1 MIKLFGL
8 IILILSAGIS
18 YSLNHLND
26 YQDGRIKVAYG
37 VTKSE
42 FPCNCTLDS
51 VERRVGFE
59 LPKVDVLQSK
69 SELQLEWTDSQEMGM
84 DGILVGDTY
93 LGNYSAGDLADLNII
108 KVVQNQLLGLEITGG
123 ALPDIVSAEILR
135 PTTNMNKPDLKIGE
149 IVVDKKVSDSFVF
162 FNNSLNEPTI
172 EQNSFRVET
181 DSQGGDF
188 ILLVSLLYN
197 YQPSNIR
204 IGTASTTQTEP
215 NSNFVAIYKSV
226 LSVE

>member
-1 MIKLFGL
+1 MIIKLFGF
-8 IILILSAGIS
+8 IILMLTAS
-18 YSLNHLND
+18 YSLNQLND
-26 YQDGRIKVAYG
+26 YQEGRIKVAYG

-69 SELQLEWTDSQEMGM
+69 SELHLEWTESQEMGM

-93 LGNYSAGDLADLNII
+93 LGNSSAGDLVNLNII
-108 KVVQNQLLGLEITGG
+108 KVKQNQLLGLEITGG

-135 PTTNMNKPDLKIGE
+135 PTTNMNRPDLKIGE

-181 DSQGGDF
+181 EPQGGDF

-204 IGTASTTQTEP
+204 NGTASTTQTEP
-215 NSNFVAIYKSV
+215 NSNFIAIYKSV

>member
-1 MIKLFGL
+1 ML
-8 IILILSAGIS
+8 AGIS
-18 YSLNHLND
+18 YSLNHVND
-26 YQDGRIKVAYG
+26 YQEGKIKVAYG

-69 SELQLEWTDSQEMGM
+69 SELHLEWTESQEMGM

-108 KVVQNQLLGLEITGG
+108 KVEQNQLLGLEITGG

-135 PTTNMNKPDLKIGE
+135 PTTNMNRPDLKIGE
-149 IVVDKKVSDSFVF
+149 IVIDKKISDSFVF
-162 FNNSLNEPTI
+162 FNNSLKEPTI
-172 EQNSFRVET
+172 EQNSFRVEP
-181 DSQGGDF
+181 QGGDF

-197 YQPSNIR
+197 YQPSNIKN
-204 IGTASTTQTEP
+204 GTTTTQTEP
-215 NSNFVAIYKSV
+215 NSSFVAIYKSV

>member
-1 MIKLFGL
+1 MIIKLFGF
-8 IILILSAGIS
+8 IILMLTAS
-18 YSLNHLND
+18 YPLNQLND
-26 YQDGRIKVAYG
+26 YQEGRIKVAYG

-51 VERRVGFE
+51 VERRVGLE

-69 SELQLEWTDSQEMGM
+69 SELHLEWTESQEMGM

-93 LGNYSAGDLADLNII
+93 LGNSSAGDLVNLNII
-108 KVVQNQLLGLEITGG
+108 KVEQNQLLGLEITGG

-135 PTTNMNKPDLKIGE
+135 PTTNMNRPDLKIGE

-181 DSQGGDF
+181 EPQGGDF

-204 IGTASTTQTEP
+204 NGTASTTQTEP
-215 NSNFVAIYKSV
+215 NSNFIAIYKSV

>member
-1 MIKLFGL
+1 MIIKLFGF
-8 IILILSAGIS
+8 IILMLTAS
-18 YSLNHLND
+18 YSLNLLND
-26 YQDGRIKVAYG
+26 YQEGRIKVAYG

-69 SELQLEWTDSQEMGM
+69 SELHLEWTESQEMGM

-93 LGNYSAGDLADLNII
+93 LGNSSAGDLVNLNII
-108 KVVQNQLLGLEITGG
+108 KVEQNQLLGLEITGG

-135 PTTNMNKPDLKIGE
+135 PTTNMNRPDLKIGE

-181 DSQGGDF
+181 EPQGGDF

-204 IGTASTTQTEP
+204 NGTASTTQTEP
-215 NSNFVAIYKSV
+215 NSNFIAIYKSV

>member
-1 MIKLFGL
+1 MIIKLFGF
-8 IILILSAGIS
+8 IILMLTAS
-18 YSLNHLND
+18 YSLNQLND
-26 YQDGRIKVAYG
+26 YQEGRIKVAYG

-51 VERRVGFE
+51 VERRIGFE
-59 LPKVDVLQSK
+59 LPNVDVLQSK
-69 SELQLEWTDSQEMGM
+69 SELHLEWTESQEMGM

-93 LGNYSAGDLADLNII
+93 LGNSSAGDLANLNII
-108 KVVQNQLLGLEITGG
+108 KVEQNQLLGLEITGG

-135 PTTNMNKPDLKIGE
+135 PTTNMNRPDLKIGE

-181 DSQGGDF
+181 EPQGGDF

-204 IGTASTTQTEP
+204 NGTASTTQTEP
-215 NSNFVAIYKSV
+215 NSNFIAIYKSV

>member
-1 MIKLFGL
+1 MLT
-8 IILILSAGIS
+8 AY
-18 YSLNHLND
+18 YSLNQLND
-26 YQDGRIKVAYG
+26 YQEGRIEVAYG
-37 VTKSE
+37 VSKSE

-51 VERRVGFE
+51 VDRRIGFE

-69 SELQLEWTDSQEMGM
+69 SELHLEWAESQEMGM

-108 KVVQNQLLGLEITGG
+108 KVEQNQLLGLEITGG
-123 ALPDIVSAEILR
+123 ALPNIVSAEILR
-135 PTTNMNKPDLKIGE
+135 PTTNMNRPDLKIGE
-149 IVVDKKVSDSFVF
+149 IVVDKKVSDSFIF

-181 DSQGGDF
+181 EPQVGDF

-204 IGTASTTQTEP
+204 NGTVSTTQTEP
-215 NSNFVAIYKSV
+215 NSNFIAIYKSV

>member
-1 MIKLFGL
+1 MIQIYGL
-8 IILILSAGIS
+8 IILMLTAGIS

-26 YQDGRIKVAYG
+26 YPEEKIKVAYG

-51 VERRVGFE
+51 VVQGAGFE

-69 SELQLEWTDSQEMGM
+69 SELHLEWNESQELGM

-93 LGNYSAGDLADLNII
+93 LGNYSAGDLADVNII
-108 KVVQNQLLGLEITGG
+108 KVEQNQLLGLEITGG

-135 PTTNMNKPDLKIGE
+135 PTTNMNRPDLKIGE
-149 IVVDKKVSDSFVF
+149 IVIDKKISDSFVF
-162 FNNSLNEPTI
+162 FNDSLKEPTI
-172 EQNSFRVET
+172 EQNSFRVEP
-181 DSQGGDF
+181 QEGDF

-197 YQPSNIR
+197 YQPSNIKN
-204 IGTASTTQTEP
+204 GTSATQTEP
-215 NSNFVAIYKSV
+215 NSSFVAIYKSV

>member
-8 IILILSAGIS
+8 IILMLTAGIS

-26 YQDGRIKVAYG
+26 YQEGKIKVAYG

-51 VERRVGFE
+51 VERRAGFE

-69 SELQLEWTDSQEMGM
+69 SELHLEWTESQEMGM

-93 LGNYSAGDLADLNII
+93 LGNYSAGDLANLNII
-108 KVVQNQLLGLEITGG
+108 RVGQNQLLGLEITGG

-135 PTTNMNKPDLKIGE
+135 PTTNMNRPDLKIGE
-149 IVVDKKVSDSFVF
+149 IVIDEKVSDSFVF
-162 FNNSLNEPTI
+162 FNNSLKEPTI
-172 EQNSFRVET
+172 EQNSFRVEAEP
-181 DSQGGDF
+181 QGGDF

-197 YQPSNIR
+197 YQPSNIKN
-204 IGTASTTQTEP
+204 GAASTTQTEP

>member
-1 MIKLFGL
+1 MIIKLFGF
-8 IILILSAGIS
+8 IILMLTAS
-18 YSLNHLND
+18 YSLNQLND
-26 YQDGRIKVAYG
+26 YQEGRIKVAYG

-51 VERRVGFE
+51 VESRVGFE

-69 SELQLEWTDSQEMGM
+69 SELHLEWTESQEMGM

-93 LGNYSAGDLADLNII
+93 LGNSSAGDLVNLNII
-108 KVVQNQLLGLEITGG
+108 KVEQNQLLGLEITGG

-135 PTTNMNKPDLKIGE
+135 PTTNMNRPDLKIGE

-181 DSQGGDF
+181 EPQGGDF

-204 IGTASTTQTEP
+204 NGTASTTQTEP
-215 NSNFVAIYKSV
+215 NSNFIAIYKSV

>member
-1 MIKLFGL
+1 MIKIYGL
-8 IILILSAGIS
+8 IILILTAGIS

-26 YQDGRIKVAYG
+26 YPEEKIKVAYG

-51 VERRVGFE
+51 VERMAGFE

-69 SELQLEWTDSQEMGM
+69 SELHLEWTESQELGM
-84 DGILVGDTY
+84 DGILVGNTY
-93 LGNYSAGDLADLNII
+93 LGNYSAGDLANLNII
-108 KVVQNQLLGLEITGG
+108 RVGQNQLLGLEITGG

-135 PTTNMNKPDLKIGE
+135 PTTNMNRPDLKIGE
-149 IVVDKKVSDSFVF
+149 IVIDKKISDSFVF
-162 FNNSLNEPTI
+162 FNNSLKEPTI
-172 EQNSFRVET
+172 EQNSFRVEP
-181 DSQGGDF
+181 QGGDF

-197 YQPSNIR
+197 YQPSNIKN
-204 IGTASTTQTEP
+204 GTTTTQTEP
-215 NSNFVAIYKSV
+215 NSSFVAIYKSV

>member
-1 MIKLFGL
+1 MIIKLFGF
-8 IILILSAGIS
+8 IILMLTAS
-18 YSLNHLND
+18 YSLNQLND
-26 YQDGRIKVAYG
+26 YQEGRIKVAYG

-69 SELQLEWTDSQEMGM
+69 SELHLEWTESQEMSM

-93 LGNYSAGDLADLNII
+93 LGNYSAGDLANLNII
-108 KVVQNQLLGLEITGG
+108 KVEQNQLLGLEITGG

-135 PTTNMNKPDLKIGE
+135 PTTNMNRPDLKIGE

-181 DSQGGDF
+181 EPQGGDF

-204 IGTASTTQTEP
+204 NGTASTTQTDP
-215 NSNFVAIYKSV
+215 NSNYIAIYKSV

>member
-1 MIKLFGL
+1 MIIKLFGF
-8 IILILSAGIS
+8 IILMLTAS
-18 YSLNHLND
+18 YSLNQLND
-26 YQDGRIKVAYG
+26 YQEGRIKVAYG

-51 VERRVGFE
+51 VESRVGFE

-69 SELQLEWTDSQEMGM
+69 SELHLEWTESQEMGM

-93 LGNYSAGDLADLNII
+93 LGNSSAGDLANLNII
-108 KVVQNQLLGLEITGG
+108 KVEQNQLLGLEITGG

-135 PTTNMNKPDLKIGE
+135 PTTNMNRPDLKIGE

-181 DSQGGDF
+181 EPQGGDF

-204 IGTASTTQTEP
+204 NGIASTTQTEP
-215 NSNFVAIYKSV
+215 NSNFIAIYKSV

>member
-1 MIKLFGL
+1 MIIKLFGF
-8 IILILSAGIS
+8 IILMLTAS
-18 YSLNHLND
+18 YSLNQLND
-26 YQDGRIKVAYG
+26 YQEGRIKVAYG

-69 SELQLEWTDSQEMGM
+69 SELHLEWTESQEMGM

-93 LGNYSAGDLADLNII
+93 LGNSSAGDLANLNII
-108 KVVQNQLLGLEITGG
+108 KVEQNQLLGLEITGG

-135 PTTNMNKPDLKIGE
+135 PTTNMNRPDLKIGE
-149 IVVDKKVSDSFVF
+149 IVIDKKVSDSFVF

-181 DSQGGDF
+181 EPQGGDF

-204 IGTASTTQTEP
+204 NGTASTTQTEP
-215 NSNFVAIYKSV
+215 NSNFIAIYKSV
-226 LSVE
+226 LSVD

>member
-1 MIKLFGL
+1 MLML
-8 IILILSAGIS
+8 TAS
-18 YSLNHLND
+18 YPLNQLND
-26 YQDGRIKVAYG
+26 YQEGRIKVAYG

-69 SELQLEWTDSQEMGM
+69 SELHLEWTESQEMGM

-93 LGNYSAGDLADLNII
+93 LGNSSAGDLVNLNII
-108 KVVQNQLLGLEITGG
+108 KVEQNQLLGLEITGG

-135 PTTNMNKPDLKIGE
+135 PTTNMNRPDLKIGE
-149 IVVDKKVSDSFVF
+149 IVVDKKVSDSFIF

-181 DSQGGDF
+181 EPQGGDF

-204 IGTASTTQTEP
+204 NGTASTTQTEP
-215 NSNFVAIYKSV
+215 NSNFIAIYKSV

>member
-1 MIKLFGL
+1 MIIKLFGF
-8 IILILSAGIS
+8 IILMLTAS
-18 YSLNHLND
+18 YSLNQLND
-26 YQDGRIKVAYG
+26 YQEGRIKVAYG

-69 SELQLEWTDSQEMGM
+69 SELHLEWTESQEMGM

-93 LGNYSAGDLADLNII
+93 LGNYSAGDLANLNII
-108 KVVQNQLLGLEITGG
+108 KVEQNQLLGLEITGG

-135 PTTNMNKPDLKIGE
+135 PTTNMNRPDLKIGE

-181 DSQGGDF
+181 ESQGGDF

-204 IGTASTTQTEP
+204 NGTASTTQTEP
-215 NSNFVAIYKSV
+215 NSNFIAIYKSV

>member
-1 MIKLFGL
+1 MIIKLFGF
-8 IILILSAGIS
+8 IILMLTAS
-18 YSLNHLND
+18 YSLNQLND
-26 YQDGRIKVAYG
+26 YQEGMIKVAYG

-69 SELQLEWTDSQEMGM
+69 SELHLEWTESQEMGM

-108 KVVQNQLLGLEITGG
+108 KVEQNQLLGLEITGG
-123 ALPDIVSAEILR
+123 ALPNIVSAEILR
-135 PTTNMNKPDLKIGE
+135 PTTNMNRPDLKIGE

-181 DSQGGDF
+181 EPQAGDF

-204 IGTASTTQTEP
+204 NGTVSTTQTEP
-215 NSNFVAIYKSV
+215 NSNFIAIYKSV

>member
-1 MIKLFGL
+1 MIIKLFGF
-8 IILILSAGIS
+8 IILMLTAS
-18 YSLNHLND
+18 YSLNQLND
-26 YQDGRIKVAYG
+26 YQEGRIKVAYG

-69 SELQLEWTDSQEMGM
+69 SELHLEWTESQEMSM

-93 LGNYSAGDLADLNII
+93 LGNYSAGDLANLNII
-108 KVVQNQLLGLEITGG
+108 KVEQNQLLGLEITGG

-135 PTTNMNKPDLKIGE
+135 PTTNMNRPDLKIGE

-181 DSQGGDF
+181 EPQGGDF

-204 IGTASTTQTEP
+204 NGTASTTQTEP
-215 NSNFVAIYKSV
+215 NSNFIAIYKSV

>member
-1 MIKLFGL
+1 MIKIYGL
-8 IILILSAGIS
+8 IILILTAGIS

-26 YQDGRIKVAYG
+26 YPEEKIKVAYG

-51 VERRVGFE
+51 VVLRAGFE

-69 SELQLEWTDSQEMGM
+69 SELHLEWNESQELGM

-93 LGNYSAGDLADLNII
+93 LGNYSAGDLADVNII
-108 KVVQNQLLGLEITGG
+108 KVEQNQLLGLEITGG

-135 PTTNMNKPDLKIGE
+135 PTTNMNRPDLKIGE
-149 IVVDKKVSDSFVF
+149 IVIDKKISDSFVF
-162 FNNSLNEPTI
+162 FNNSLKEPTI
-172 EQNSFRVET
+172 EQNSFRVEP
-181 DSQGGDF
+181 QGGDF

-197 YQPSNIR
+197 YQPSNIKN
-204 IGTASTTQTEP
+204 GTTTTQTEP
-215 NSNFVAIYKSV
+215 NSSFVAIYKSV

>member
-1 MIKLFGL
+1 MIIKLFGF
-8 IILILSAGIS
+8 IILMLTAS
-18 YSLNHLND
+18 YSLNQLND
-26 YQDGRIKVAYG
+26 YQEGRIKVAYG

-69 SELQLEWTDSQEMGM
+69 SELHLEWTESQEMSM

-93 LGNYSAGDLADLNII
+93 LGNYSAGDLANLNII
-108 KVVQNQLLGLEITGG
+108 KVEQNQLLGLEITGG

-135 PTTNMNKPDLKIGE
+135 PTTNMNRPDLKIGE
-149 IVVDKKVSDSFVF
+149 IVVDKTVSDSFVF

-181 DSQGGDF
+181 EPQAGDF

-204 IGTASTTQTEP
+204 NGTASTTQTEP
-215 NSNFVAIYKSV
+215 NSNFIAIYKSV

>member
-1 MIKLFGL
+1 MIKFFGL
-8 IILILSAGIS
+8 IILMLTAGIS
-18 YSLNHLND
+18 YPLNHLND
-26 YQDGRIKVAYG
+26 YQEGRIKLAYG

-69 SELQLEWTDSQEMGM
+69 SELDLEWTESQELGM

-93 LGNYSAGDLADLNII
+93 LGNYSAGDLADLNSI
-108 KVVQNQLLGLEITGG
+108 KVEQNQLLGLEITGG
-123 ALPDIVSAEILR
+123 VLPDIVSAEILR
-135 PTTNMNKPDLKIGE
+135 PTTNMNRPDLKIGE

-181 DSQGGDF
+181 EPQGGDF

-197 YQPSNIR
+197 YQPSNIQDSPS
-204 IGTASTTQTEP
+204 STTQTEP
-215 NSNFVAIYKSV
+215 NFNFVAIYNSV

>member
-1 MIKLFGL
+1 MIIKLFGF
-8 IILILSAGIS
+8 IILMLTAS
-18 YSLNHLND
+18 YSLNQLND
-26 YQDGRIKVAYG
+26 YQEGRIKVAYG

-69 SELQLEWTDSQEMGM
+69 SELHLEWTESQEMGM

-93 LGNYSAGDLADLNII
+93 LGNYSSGDLANLNII
-108 KVVQNQLLGLEITGG
+108 KVEQNQLLGLEITGG
-123 ALPDIVSAEILR
+123 APPDIVSAEILR
-135 PTTNMNKPDLKIGE
+135 PTTNMNRPDLKIGE

-181 DSQGGDF
+181 EPQGGDF

-204 IGTASTTQTEP
+204 NGTASTTQTEP
-215 NSNFVAIYKSV
+215 NSNFIAIYKSV
-226 LSVE
+226 LSVV

>member
-1 MIKLFGL
+1 MIIKLFGF
-8 IILILSAGIS
+8 IILMLTAS
-18 YSLNHLND
+18 YSLNQLND
-26 YQDGRIKVAYG
+26 YQEGRIKVAYG

-51 VERRVGFE
+51 VESRVGFE

-69 SELQLEWTDSQEMGM
+69 SELHLEWTESQEMGM

-93 LGNYSAGDLADLNII
+93 LGNSSAGDLANLNII
-108 KVVQNQLLGLEITGG
+108 KVEQNQLLGLEITGG

-135 PTTNMNKPDLKIGE
+135 PTTNMNRPDLKIGE

-181 DSQGGDF
+181 EPQGGDF

-204 IGTASTTQTEP
+204 NGTASTTQTEP
-215 NSNFVAIYKSV
+215 NSNFIAIYKSV

>member
-1 MIKLFGL
+1 MIIKLFGF
-8 IILILSAGIS
+8 IILMLTAS
-18 YSLNHLND
+18 YSLNQLND
-26 YQDGRIKVAYG
+26 YQEGRIKVAYG

-69 SELQLEWTDSQEMGM
+69 SELHLEWTESQEMGM

-93 LGNYSAGDLADLNII
+93 LGNSSAGDLVNLNII
-108 KVVQNQLLGLEITGG
+108 KVEQNQLLGLEITGG

-135 PTTNMNKPDLKIGE
+135 PTTNMNRPDLKIGE

-181 DSQGGDF
+181 EPQGGDF

-204 IGTASTTQTEP
+204 NGTASTTQTEP
-215 NSNFVAIYKSV
+215 NSNFIAIYKSV

>member
-1 MIKLFGL
+1 MIKIYGL
-8 IILILSAGIS
+8 IILILTAGIS

-26 YQDGRIKVAYG
+26 YPEEKIKVAYG

-51 VERRVGFE
+51 VVHRAGFE

-69 SELQLEWTDSQEMGM
+69 SELHLEWNESQELGM

-93 LGNYSAGDLADLNII
+93 LGNYSAGDLADVNII
-108 KVVQNQLLGLEITGG
+108 KVEQNQLLGLEITGG

-135 PTTNMNKPDLKIGE
+135 PTTNMNRPDLKIGE
-149 IVVDKKVSDSFVF
+149 IVIDKKISDSFVF
-162 FNNSLNEPTI
+162 FNNSLKEPTI
-172 EQNSFRVET
+172 EQNSFRVEP
-181 DSQGGDF
+181 QGGDF

-197 YQPSNIR
+197 YQPSNIKN
-204 IGTASTTQTEP
+204 GTTTTQTEP
-215 NSNFVAIYKSV
+215 NSSFVAIYKSV

>member
-1 MIKLFGL
+1 MIIKLFGF
-8 IILILSAGIS
+8 IILMLTAS
-18 YSLNHLND
+18 YSLNQLND
-26 YQDGRIKVAYG
+26 YQEGWIKVAYG

-69 SELQLEWTDSQEMGM
+69 SELHLEWTESQEMGM

-93 LGNYSAGDLADLNII
+93 LGNSSAGDLANLNII
-108 KVVQNQLLGLEITGG
+108 KVEQNQLLGLEITGG

-135 PTTNMNKPDLKIGE
+135 PTTNMNRPDLKIGE

-181 DSQGGDF
+181 EPQGGDF

-204 IGTASTTQTEP
+204 NGTASTTQTEP
-215 NSNFVAIYKSV
+215 NSNFIAIYKSV

>member
-1 MIKLFGL
+1 MIIKLFGF
-8 IILILSAGIS
+8 IILMLTAS
-18 YSLNHLND
+18 YSLNQLND
-26 YQDGRIKVAYG
+26 YQEGRIKVAYG

-69 SELQLEWTDSQEMGM
+69 SELHLEWTESQEMGM

-93 LGNYSAGDLADLNII
+93 LGNSSAGDLANLNII
-108 KVVQNQLLGLEITGG
+108 KVEQNQLLGLEITGG

-135 PTTNMNKPDLKIGE
+135 PTTNMNRPDLKIGE

-181 DSQGGDF
+181 EPQGGDF

-204 IGTASTTQTEP
+204 NGTASTTQTEP
-215 NSNFVAIYKSV
+215 NSNFIAIYKSV

>member
-1 MIKLFGL
+1 MIIKLFGF
-8 IILILSAGIS
+8 IILMLTAS
-18 YSLNHLND
+18 YSLNQLND
-26 YQDGRIKVAYG
+26 YQEGRIKVAYG

-69 SELQLEWTDSQEMGM
+69 SELHLEWTESQEMGM

-93 LGNYSAGDLADLNII
+93 LGNYSSGDLANLNII
-108 KVVQNQLLGLEITGG
+108 KVEQNQLLGLEITGG

-135 PTTNMNKPDLKIGE
+135 PTTNMNRPDLKIGE

-181 DSQGGDF
+181 EPQGGDF

-204 IGTASTTQTEP
+204 NGTASTTQTEP
-215 NSNFVAIYKSV
+215 NSNFIAIYKSV
-226 LSVE
+226 LSVV

>member
-1 MIKLFGL
+1 MIIKLFGF
-8 IILILSAGIS
+8 IILMLTAS
-18 YSLNHLND
+18 YSLNQLND
-26 YQDGRIKVAYG
+26 YQEGMIKVAYG

-69 SELQLEWTDSQEMGM
+69 SELHLEWTESQEMGM
-84 DGILVGDTY
+84 DGILIGDTY
-93 LGNYSAGDLADLNII
+93 LGNYSAGDLADLNNI
-108 KVVQNQLLGLEITGG
+108 KVEQNQLLGLEITGG

-135 PTTNMNKPDLKIGE
+135 PTTNMNRPDLKIGE
-149 IVVDKKVSDSFVF
+149 IIVDKKVSDSFVF
-162 FNNSLNEPTI
+162 FNNSLIEPTI

-181 DSQGGDF
+181 EPQGGDF

-204 IGTASTTQTEP
+204 NGTASTTQTDP
-215 NSNFVAIYKSV
+215 NSNYIAIYKSV

>member
-1 MIKLFGL
+1 MIIKLLGF
-8 IILILSAGIS
+8 IILMLTAS
-18 YSLNHLND
+18 YSLNQLND
-26 YQDGRIKVAYG
+26 YQEGRIKVAYG

-69 SELQLEWTDSQEMGM
+69 SELHLEWTESQEMGM

-93 LGNYSAGDLADLNII
+93 LGNYSSGDLANLNII
-108 KVVQNQLLGLEITGG
+108 KVEQNQLLGLEITGG

-135 PTTNMNKPDLKIGE
+135 PTTNMNRPDLKIGE

-181 DSQGGDF
+181 EPQGGDF

-204 IGTASTTQTEP
+204 NGTASTTQTEP
-215 NSNFVAIYKSV
+215 NSNFIAIYKSV
-226 LSVE
+226 LSVV

>member
-1 MIKLFGL
+1 MIIKLFGF
-8 IILILSAGIS
+8 IILMLTAS
-18 YSLNHLND
+18 YSLNQLND
-26 YQDGRIKVAYG
+26 YQEGRIKVAYG

-69 SELQLEWTDSQEMGM
+69 SELHLEWTESQEMGM

-93 LGNYSAGDLADLNII
+93 LGNSSAGDLANLNII
-108 KVVQNQLLGLEITGG
+108 KVEQNQLLGLEITRG

-135 PTTNMNKPDLKIGE
+135 PTTNMNRPDLKIGE

-181 DSQGGDF
+181 EPQGGDF

-204 IGTASTTQTEP
+204 NGTASTTQTEP
-215 NSNFVAIYKSV
+215 NSNFIAIYKSV

>member
-1 MIKLFGL
+1 MIKIYGL
-8 IILILSAGIS
+8 IILILTAGIS

-26 YQDGRIKVAYG
+26 YSEEKIKVAYG

-51 VERRVGFE
+51 VVHRAGFE

-69 SELQLEWTDSQEMGM
+69 SELHLEWNESQELGM

-93 LGNYSAGDLADLNII
+93 LGNYSAGDLADVNII
-108 KVVQNQLLGLEITGG
+108 KVEQNQLLGLEITGG

-135 PTTNMNKPDLKIGE
+135 PTTNMNRPDLKIGE
-149 IVVDKKVSDSFVF
+149 IVIDKKISDSFVF
-162 FNNSLNEPTI
+162 FNNSLKEPTI
-172 EQNSFRVET
+172 EQNSFRVEP
-181 DSQGGDF
+181 QGGDF

-197 YQPSNIR
+197 YQPSNIKN
-204 IGTASTTQTEP
+204 GTTTTQTEP
-215 NSNFVAIYKSV
+215 NSSFVAIYKSV

>member
-8 IILILSAGIS
+8 IILMLTAGIS

-26 YQDGRIKVAYG
+26 YQEGKTKVAYG

-59 LPKVDVLQSK
+59 LPTVHVLQSM
-69 SELQLEWTDSQEMGM
+69 SELQLEWTESQEMGM

-108 KVVQNQLLGLEITGG
+108 KVEQNQLLGLEITGG

-135 PTTNMNKPDLKIGE
+135 PTTNMNRPDLKIGE
-149 IVVDKKVSDSFVF
+149 IVIDKKVSDSYVF
-162 FNNSLNEPTI
+162 FNNSLIEPTL
-172 EQNSFRVET
+172 EENSFRVET
-181 DSQGGDF
+181 EPQGGDF

-197 YQPSNIR
+197 YQPDNIKN
-204 IGTASTTQTEP
+204 GTDSTIQTEP
-215 NSNFVAIYKSV
+215 SSNFVAIYKSV

>member
-1 MIKLFGL
+1 MPKLFVFV
-8 IILILSAGIS
+8 ILMLTAY
-18 YSLNHLND
+18 YSLNQLND
-26 YQDGRIKVAYG
+26 YQEGRIEVAYG

-51 VERRVGFE
+51 VDRRIGFE

-69 SELQLEWTDSQEMGM
+69 SELHLEWTESQEMGM

-93 LGNYSAGDLADLNII
+93 LGNYSAGDLVDLNII
-108 KVVQNQLLGLEITGG
+108 KVEQNQLLGLEITGG

-135 PTTNMNKPDLKIGE
+135 PTTNMNRPDLKIGE

-181 DSQGGDF
+181 EPQGGDF

-204 IGTASTTQTEP
+204 NGTVSTSQTEP
-215 NSNFVAIYKSV
+215 NSNFIAIYKSV